1 MKVDTEIG
9 LKMYGWASDLFP
21 LNRSLTG
28 AGVRETLLYFQKE
41 IPEILIH
48 EVASGTRANDWVVPE
63 EWNVKEAYLL
73 DLQTG
78 HRFDFK
84 DNNLHLM
91 GYSIPVNEI
100 FSREELDSHLHTL
113 PDQPNA
119 IPYVTSYYSREWG
132 FCLSE
137 NQKNTLSN
145 GKFQVVIDSTLEPGV
160 MNYGELLIPGQSKNE
175 ILLSTYICHP
185 SMANNELSGPVVALA
200 ISKLVKELEN
210 KRFSYRILL
219 IPETIGSIYYISK
232 NLNEMKEN
240 INAGWVLTC
249 MGDEGNYS
257 YIPSRKGGT
266 LADRVSIK
274 TLEELGVNYNKY
286 TFLDRGS
293 DERQYCAPGVD
304 LPVASLMKSKYGSYP
319 EYHTSLDNLKFIT
332 PEGLNESYEMMKTAI
347 EILESNKF
355 WKLKTLGEPQ
365 LGKRGLYPTLST
377 KNSGTTVQDLMNVI
391 AYCDGENDLID
402 ISNICGLKFKEV
414 LKIIETLFI
423 NELVEEV

>member
-100 FSREELDSHLHTL
+100 VSREELDSHLYTL

-137 NQKNTLSN
+137 NQKNTLSK

-219 IPETIGSIYYISK
+219 IPETIGSFYYISI

-249 MGDEGNYS
+249 RGDEGNYS

-319 EYHTSLDNLKFIT
+319 EYHTSLDNLNFIT
-332 PEGLNESYEMMKTAI
+332 PEGLKESYEMMKTAI

>member
-9 LKMYGWASDLFP
+9 SKMYGWATDLFP
-21 LNRSLTG
+21 INRSLTG

-48 EVASGTRANDWVVPE
+48 EVASGTRANDWIVPE

-100 FSREELDSHLHTL
+100 VSREELDSHLHTL

-119 IPYVTSYYSREWG
+119 IPYVTSYYSKEWG

-137 NQKNTLSN
+137 NQKSTLSN

-185 SMANNELSGPVVALA
+185 SMASNELSGPVVALA

-304 LPVASLMKSKYGSYP
+304 LPIASLMKSKYGSYP
-319 EYHTSLDNLKFIT
+319 EYHTSLDNLNFIT
-332 PEGLNESYEMMKTAI
+332 PEGLKESYEMMKTAI

-365 LGKRGLYPTLST
+365 LGKRGLYPTVST

-414 LKIIETLFI
+414 LKIIETLFT

>member
-100 FSREELDSHLHTL
+100 ISREELDSHLHTL

-137 NQKNTLSN
+137 NQKNTLSK

-185 SMANNELSGPVVALA
+185 SMASNELSGPVVALA

-319 EYHTSLDNLKFIT
+319 QYHTSLDNLNFIT
-332 PEGLNESYEMMKTAI
+332 PEGLRESYEMMKTAI

-365 LGKRGLYPTLST
+365 LGKRGLYPTVST

>member
-160 MNYGELLIPGQSKNE
+160 MNYGELLIPGQSKSE

-185 SMANNELSGPVVALA
+185 SMASNELSGPVVALA
-200 ISKLVKELEN
+200 ISKLVKQLEN

-219 IPETIGSIYYISK
+219 IPETLGSIYYISK

-365 LGKRGLYPTLST
+365 LGKRGLYPTVST
-377 KNSGTTVQDLMNVI
+377 KSSGTTVQDLMNVI

-414 LKIIETLFI
+414 LKIIETLFT

>member
-100 FSREELDSHLHTL
+100 VSREELDSHLHTL

-119 IPYVTSYYSREWG
+119 IPYVTSYYAKEWG

-145 GKFQVVIDSTLEPGV
+145 GKFEVVIDSTLEPGV

-232 NLNEMKEN
+232 NLNEMKKN

-257 YIPSRKGGT
+257 YIPSKKGGT

-274 TLEELGVNYNKY
+274 TLEELEVNYNKY

-319 EYHTSLDNLKFIT
+319 EYHTSLDNLNFIT
-332 PEGLNESYEMMKTAI
+332 PEGLKESYEMMKTAI

-365 LGKRGLYPTLST
+365 LGKRGLYPTVST

>member
-48 EVASGTRANDWVVPE
+48 EVASGTRASDWVVPE

-100 FSREELDSHLHTL
+100 VSREELDSHLYTL

-137 NQKNTLSN
+137 NQKNTLSK

-319 EYHTSLDNLKFIT
+319 EYHTSLDNLNFIT
-332 PEGLNESYEMMKTAI
+332 PEGLKESYEMMKTAI

>member
-100 FSREELDSHLHTL
+100 ISREELDSHLHTL

-137 NQKNTLSN
+137 NQKNTLSK

-319 EYHTSLDNLKFIT
+319 EYHTSLDNLNFIT
-332 PEGLNESYEMMKTAI
+332 PEGLKESYEMMKTAI

>member
-100 FSREELDSHLHTL
+100 FSREELDSHLYTL

-319 EYHTSLDNLKFIT
+319 QYHTSLDNLNFIT
-332 PEGLNESYEMMKTAI
+332 PEGLKESYEMMKTAI

-365 LGKRGLYPTLST
+365 LGKRGLYPTVST

-414 LKIIETLFI
+414 LKIIETLFT

>member
-9 LKMYGWASDLFP
+9 SKMYGWATDLFP
-21 LNRSLTG
+21 INRSLTG

-48 EVASGTRANDWVVPE
+48 EVASGTRANDWIVPE

-100 FSREELDSHLHTL
+100 VSREELDSHLHTL

-119 IPYVTSYYSREWG
+119 IPYVTSYYSKEWG

-137 NQKNTLSN
+137 NQKSTLSN

-185 SMANNELSGPVVALA
+185 SMASNELSGPVVALA

-304 LPVASLMKSKYGSYP
+304 LPIASLMKSKYGSYP
-319 EYHTSLDNLKFIT
+319 EYHTSLDNLNFIT
-332 PEGLNESYEMMKTAI
+332 PEGLKESYEMMKTAI

-365 LGKRGLYPTLST
+365 LGKRGLYPTVST

-414 LKIIETLFI
+414 LKIIETLFT
-423 NELVEEV
+423 NELV

>member
-78 HRFDFK
+78 RRFDFK

-100 FSREELDSHLHTL
+100 VSREELDSHLHTL

-219 IPETIGSIYYISK
+219 IPETIGSIYYISR

-319 EYHTSLDNLKFIT
+319 EYHTSLDNLNFIT
-332 PEGLNESYEMMKTAI
+332 PEGLRESYEMMKTAI

-365 LGKRGLYPTLST
+365 LGKRGLYPTVST

-414 LKIIETLFI
+414 LKIIETLFT

>member
-48 EVASGTRANDWVVPE
+48 EVASGIRANDWVVPE

-100 FSREELDSHLHTL
+100 ISREELDSHLHTL

-137 NQKNTLSN
+137 NQKNTLSK

-319 EYHTSLDNLKFIT
+319 EYHTSLDNLNFIT
-332 PEGLNESYEMMKTAI
+332 PEGLKESYEMMKTAI

>member
-145 GKFQVVIDSTLEPGV
+145 GKFEVVIDSTLEPGV

-185 SMANNELSGPVVALA
+185 SMASNELSGPVVALA

-304 LPVASLMKSKYGSYP
+304 LPVASLVKSKYGSYP
-319 EYHTSLDNLKFIT
+319 EYHTSLDNLNFIT
-332 PEGLNESYEMMKTAI
+332 PEGLKESYEMMKTAI

-365 LGKRGLYPTLST
+365 LGKRGLYPTVST

>member
-48 EVASGTRANDWVVPE
+48 EVASGIRANDWVVPE

-100 FSREELDSHLHTL
+100 VSREELDSHLYTL

-145 GKFQVVIDSTLEPGV
+145 GKFEVVIDSTLEPGV

-319 EYHTSLDNLKFIT
+319 EYHTSLDNLNFIT
-332 PEGLNESYEMMKTAI
+332 PEGLKESYEMMKTAI

-365 LGKRGLYPTLST
+365 LGKRGLYPTVST

>member
-100 FSREELDSHLHTL
+100 VSREELDSHLYTL

-137 NQKNTLSN
+137 NQKNTLSK

-319 EYHTSLDNLKFIT
+319 EYHTSLDNLNFIT
-332 PEGLNESYEMMKTAI
+332 PEGLKESYEMMKTAI

>member
-100 FSREELDSHLHTL
+100 VSREELDSHLHTL

-119 IPYVTSYYSREWG
+119 IPYVTSYYSKEWG

-137 NQKNTLSN
+137 DQKNTLSN

-160 MNYGELLIPGQSKNE
+160 MNYGELLIPGQSKSE

-185 SMANNELSGPVVALA
+185 SMASNELSGPVVALA
-200 ISKLVKELEN
+200 ISKLVKQLEN

-219 IPETIGSIYYISK
+219 IPETLGSIYYISK

-365 LGKRGLYPTLST
+365 LGKRGLYPTVST
-377 KNSGTTVQDLMNVI
+377 KSSGTTVQDLMNVI

-414 LKIIETLFI
+414 LKIIETLFT

>member
-319 EYHTSLDNLKFIT
+319 QYHTSLDNLNFIT
-332 PEGLNESYEMMKTAI
+332 PEGLRESYEMMKTAI

-365 LGKRGLYPTLST
+365 LGKRGLYPTVST

-414 LKIIETLFI
+414 LKIIETLFT

>member
-319 EYHTSLDNLKFIT
+319 QYHTSLDNLNFIT
-332 PEGLNESYEMMKTAI
+332 PEGLRESYEMMKTAI

-365 LGKRGLYPTLST
+365 LGKRGLYPTVST

-414 LKIIETLFI
+414 LKIIETLFT
-423 NELVEEV
+423 NKLVEEV

>member
-319 EYHTSLDNLKFIT
+319 QYHTSLDNLNFIT
-332 PEGLNESYEMMKTAI
+332 PEGLKESYEMMKTAI

-365 LGKRGLYPTLST
+365 LGKRGLYPTVST

-414 LKIIETLFI
+414 LKIIETLFT

>member
-100 FSREELDSHLHTL
+100 VSREELDSHLHTL

-119 IPYVTSYYSREWG
+119 IPYVTSYYAKEWG

-137 NQKNTLSN
+137 NQKNTLSK

-257 YIPSRKGGT
+257 YIPSKKGGT

-319 EYHTSLDNLKFIT
+319 EYHTSLDNLNFIT
-332 PEGLNESYEMMKTAI
+332 PEGLKESYEMMKTAI

-365 LGKRGLYPTLST
+365 LGKRGLYPTVST

>member
-1 MKVDTEIG
+1 VKVDTEIG
-9 LKMYGWASDLFP
+9 SKMYGWATDLFP
-21 LNRSLTG
+21 INRSLTG

-48 EVASGTRANDWVVPE
+48 EVASGTRANDWIVPE

-100 FSREELDSHLHTL
+100 VSREELDSHLHTL

-119 IPYVTSYYSREWG
+119 IPYVTSYYSKEWG

-137 NQKNTLSN
+137 NQKSTLSN

-185 SMANNELSGPVVALA
+185 SMASNELSGPVVALA

-304 LPVASLMKSKYGSYP
+304 LPIASLMKSKYGSYP
-319 EYHTSLDNLKFIT
+319 EYHTSLDNLNFIT
-332 PEGLNESYEMMKTAI
+332 PEGLKESYEMMKTAI

-365 LGKRGLYPTLST
+365 LGKRGLYPTVST

-414 LKIIETLFI
+414 LKIIETLFT

>member
-100 FSREELDSHLHTL
+100 VSREELDSHLHTL

-219 IPETIGSIYYISK
+219 IPETIGSIYYISR

-266 LADRVSIK
+266 LADRVSVK

-319 EYHTSLDNLKFIT
+319 EYHTSLDNLNFIT
-332 PEGLNESYEMMKTAI
+332 PEGLRESYEMMKTAI

-365 LGKRGLYPTLST
+365 LGNRGLYPTVST

-414 LKIIETLFI
+414 LKIIETLFT

>member
-1 MKVDTEIG
+1 MNVDTEIG

-41 IPEILIH
+41 IPEISIH

-100 FSREELDSHLHTL
+100 VSREELDSHLHTL

-137 NQKNTLSN
+137 NQKNTLSK
-145 GKFQVVIDSTLEPGV
+145 GTFQVVIDSTLEPGV

-319 EYHTSLDNLKFIT
+319 EYHTSLDNLNFIT
-332 PEGLNESYEMMKTAI
+332 PEGLKESYEMMKTAI

-365 LGKRGLYPTLST
+365 LGKLGLYPTVST
-377 KNSGTTVQDLMNVI
+377 KNSGTTVQDLMNVM

-414 LKIIETLFI
+414 LKIIETLFT